1 MARLRGRARFRD
13 PGSLV
18 PESLVWNWGNQAGA
32 SFERGGVRVLRDEV
46 HFGGEGV
53 PGTG

>member
-1 MARLRGRARFRD
+1 MAWLRGRARFRD

-32 SFERGGVRVLRDEV
+32 SFERGGVRVAREEM
-46 HFGGEGV
+46 HFEGEGV
-53 PGTG
+53 LGTW